1 MLSEIRQDA
10 MKMKTLLYF
19 AVIVLLIALIEARG
33 GRGGGRGG
41 RFSSRSRSGYR
52 SSSRTRYVS
61 KFSGSRISSKS
72 QLRTAI
78 LLGTVYGATRWKSRS
93 SYRRSGELP
102 EVCYNDKYDQN
113 QWGNSTYLGR
123 FLCPTDQSMGDN
135 KKYCCGEKGKQYCCT
150 FWEDGGRVAGVVIGI
165 LVFMGIIFVTCYCCV
180 KRRRKSSGSVI
191 RTPDKNHFQMAPDYR
206 EQNVPLRPYHQDP
219 TPVPM
224 AGPPMGNSPYSAPQ
238 SGPPPSGAPPPY
250 ELAGPAPGGLPYDPN
265 PKGDLPYPVNPPPFQ
280 YQQDQGMEKPPM
292 PSDGS
297 QPYPTA
303 PPLSGPHYGDTP
315 YPTGNPPYPAGNP
328 VYPPMGN
335 MPYPPNN
342 APYPNQ

>member
-1 MLSEIRQDA
+1 
-10 MKMKTLLYF
+10 MKTKTLIYF

-41 RFSSRSRSGYR
+41 RFSSRSRSS
-52 SSSRTRYVS
+52 SSSRSRYVS
-61 KFSGSRISSKS
+61 KFSGNRISSKS
-72 QLRTAI
+72 QLQTAI

-93 SYRRSGELP
+93 SYRRSGDLP
-102 EVCYNDKYDQN
+102 EVCYNDKYEQT

-123 FLCPTDQSMGDN
+123 FLCPTDESMGDD
-135 KKYCCGEKGKQYCCT
+135 KKYCCGDEGQQYCCT

-165 LVFMGIIFVTCYCCV
+165 LVLVGIIFVTCYCCI
-180 KRRRKSSGSVI
+180 KRRKKSSGSVI
-191 RTPDKNHFQMAPDYR
+191 RTPDKNHYQMAPDYQ
-206 EQNVPLRPYHQDP
+206 EQNVPLQPYHQDP

-224 AGPPMGNSPYSAPQ
+224 AGPPMGGSAYPAPQ
-238 SGPPPSGAPPPY
+238 GGPPPSGAPPPY

-297 QPYPTA
+297 LPYPTA
-303 PPLSGPHYGDTP
+303 PPLNGPQYGDLP

-328 VYPPMGN
+328 AYPPMGN
-335 MPYPPNN
+335 MPYPPNS